1 MANKRKNSPFGDI
14 FDRARNSE
22 DKKIQERLIKGET
35 VNAGQYVVKEIPVE
49 DIIFNRNNTIFN
61 ENDTEEDIK
70 ILAASM
76 SEPRDL
82 RNPILVKKMQ
92 NGKYLLIGGERR
104 TRAFKLHGWRRIPAI
119 VYDNMS
125 DDDATTLL
133 LCDNLQNRPLT
144 DKQRFLAFDKLENHL
159 RQMQEKVKVKE
170 LNDKIAEMLSVTER
184 TVERLRRLRK
194 HATEEDIELLRNGEI
209 TYDEFKS
216 RTNQLIAEIERQQSV
231 ANQRKVVIAQ
241 SVTETRY
248 TDQSRTTV
256 YYINENK
263 DGTYSIHMTNKN
275 MKNVGLI
282 LLSCPKRKDKKLAQ
296 VDLDYHA
303 ERNGWTEYKGD
314 MSEFEEKPVNDEKPI
329 TAAPTENSNTDGNT
343 PLEPVSS
350 KLGKDDVSDDTSDF
364 PTEQESESESVGT
377 TPAVETATTDT
388 NHLENREINSQND
401 SHEDEHDNSI
411 ETDSAL
417 ETEDRI
423 EGQIS
428 DFVGINRS
436 GQSIR
441 GSLCTSNDKVF
452 IIHNISFGDE
462 IGDGKYNI
470 RCIAEEVDKNT
481 VQRYDI

>member
-1 MANKRKNSPFGDI
+1 MANRKRISPFGDV
-14 FDRARNSE
+14 NY
-22 DKKIQERLIKGET
+22 QEQLVKNAT
-35 VNAGQYVVKEIPVE
+35 VKADQYVVREILV
-49 DIIFNRNNTIFN
+49 D
-61 ENDTEEDIK
+61 DIK
-70 ILAASM
+70 INPKNKSFRKYDTESSIKELADSIPEAH
-76 SEPRDL
+76 DL
-82 RNPILVKKMQ
+82 RNPIHVKRINSNENEGK
-92 NGKYLLIGGERR
+92 KYLLISGERR
-104 TRAFKLHGWRRIPAI
+104 TRAFMLNGFRRIPAFI
-119 VYDNMS
+119 DNEKS
-125 DDDATTLL
+125 EIESEIDLFLENLQIRHLTNEQLFSAFVELETLL
-133 LCDNLQNRPLT
+133 KKAKT
-144 DKQRFLAFDKLENHL
+144 DIKNKD
-159 RQMQEKVKVKE
+159 
-170 LNDKIAEMLSVTER
+170 LNDYISRVLSISTR
-184 TVERLRRLRK
+184 SVERMRALQK
-194 HATEEDIELLRNGEI
+194 HAAEEDIELLSEGKISYE
-209 TYDEFKS
+209 EFKN
-216 RTNQLIAEIERQQSV
+216 RTSQLVAEIERQQSEI
-231 ANQRKVVIAQ
+231 NQRKYIISQNVKD
-241 SVTETRY
+241 TRY
-248 TDQSRTTV
+248 VDVHNTV
-256 YYINENK
+256 YYVDSNS
-263 DGTYSIHMTNKN
+263 DGKYAIHLMGYGIKPMSIVT
-275 MKNVGLI
+275 V
-282 LLSCPKRKDKKLAQ
+282 SCPLRKEKRQAQ
-296 VDLDYHA
+296 ADLDTYA
-303 ERNGWTEYKGD
+303 AANDWTEYKGD